1 MVNRPLKDI
10 RPIGPLV
17 GDEESSTHEQQSSV
31 SVDNLPKEEQRDEVT
46 ENLVE
51 QAENWFS
58 SITQQGMKRKMM
70 INYLDGITD
79 DDVSMER
86 IHSMVDKAEIE

>member
-17 GDEESSTHEQQSSV
+17 GDEESSTHEQPSV
-31 SVDNLPKEEQRDEVT
+31 SVDNLPEEEQRDEVT